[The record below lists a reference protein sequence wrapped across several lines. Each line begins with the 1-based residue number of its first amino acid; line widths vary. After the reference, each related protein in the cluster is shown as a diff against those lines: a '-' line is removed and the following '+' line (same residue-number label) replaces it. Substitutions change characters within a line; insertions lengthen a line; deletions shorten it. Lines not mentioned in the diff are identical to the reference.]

1 MAKANP
7 AKIKDDAA
15 KHLRRGKLDKALE
28 AYQQL
33 EKVAK
38 NDLKVP
44 QKIAEI
50 MLKMGD
56 KDKAVAKY
64 KEAAQAYY
72 ERGFL
77 IQAIAIYKVVLDVK
91 PDDHEIKE
99 ALTKLSE
106 ERTGGGAPIAGIKP
120 SASAKPEKPRAK
132 KAPEPVEA
140 PEPEE
145 PVEEPDQPIGLG
157 SDEEEPA
164 IALDQGAEPGD
175 LGLSPDDDEEAV
187 PVGDDE
193 EAEEVEEAPPEPEE
207 GGEEIELAEDEEIE
221 LAADEEI
228 ELSEDEDP
236 SDQAV
241 LIVPVEEEEELPA
254 RGPEHTPLFSD
265 LAPGEF
271 DRVFELLS
279 SQVVEPDTVIVKEG
293 DPGDSLYIIARGQVR
308 IAKKDDG
315 GERELAV
322 LGPSD
327 FFGEMGY
334 FHGTRNA
341 SVIAVKRC
349 LLLEMTKKDLDQV
362 VAEFPRVKEVLL
374 KFYRERV
381 LDILLAESPL
391 FMKLSASERRHFGEK
406 FKHRELEPGQIIVN
420 EGDPGDSM
428 FLLKSGEVIVQGE
441 HPVKKEKVVLAE
453 LKGGD
458 FFGEV
463 SLIKNKPRTATVI
476 AKSEAEI
483 LELSRLDFE
492 KISSA
497 HPEIGAALEKTIEQR
512 VEQTIKKMIAA
523 MES

>member
-7 AKIKDDAA
+7 AKIKDEAA

-77 IQAIAIYKVVLDVK
+77 IQAIAIYKVVLDIK
-91 PDDHEIKE
+91 PDDREIKE

-120 SASAKPEKPRAK
+120 SAPAKSEKPRAK
-132 KAPEPVEA
+132 KEPEPVEE

-164 IALDQGAEPGD
+164 IALDQEAEPED

-193 EAEEVEEAPPEPEE
+193 EAMDLEESAPAPEE
-207 GGEEIELAEDEEIE
+207 GGEEIE

-228 ELSEDEDP
+228 ELAEDEEP
-236 SDQAV
+236 ADQAA

-279 SQVVEPDTVIVKEG
+279 SQVVEPDTVIIKEG
-293 DPGDSLYIIARGQVR
+293 EPGDSLYIIARGQVKV
-308 IAKKDDG
+308 AKKDDG

-381 LDILLAESPL
+381 LDTLLAESPL

-476 AKSEAEI
+476 AKSETEI
-483 LELSRLDFE
+483 LELSRRDFE